1 MLSET
6 IPFCSKYWYHIV
18 ILLCLCYF
26 YEDIHRRIKRG
37 ILSIFTKVFKYP
49 DGIGTTDQNEALD
62 KEETDIKDNEE
73 EEFIE
78 SALPKDLKHVPY
90 RYVKPNDEELLIR
103 ANKFYEITNARRTVR
118 YFSEENVPREV
129 IRYIIKAAGTAPSG
143 AHTEPW
149 SFVVVSNKTMKIRI
163 REIVEREEEINY
175 KKRMG
180 KKWTSDLRP
189 LRTNWIKEYLTTAP
203 YLILVFKQVYG
214 FLPNGKRKVHY
225 YNEMSVSIACGILLT
240 AIEVFPF
247 SVSYYL
253 FFFFLL
259 SLLISS
265 SSFSFFLFSFA
276 IYRYFL
282 YFYFYFYFFFFNDP
296 SPLQY
301 TGLVTLTST
310 PLNCGPAIR
319 ALLARP
325 INEKL
330 VLLLPVGY
338 PAKDATVPDL
348 QRKSLSEILTEIE

>member
-240 AIEVFPF
+240 AIE
-247 SVSYYL
+247 
-253 FFFFLL
+253 
-259 SLLISS
+259 
-265 SSFSFFLFSFA
+265 
-276 IYRYFL
+276 
-282 YFYFYFYFFFFNDP
+282 
-296 SPLQY
+296 Y

>member
-49 DGIGTTDQNEALD
+49 DVIGTADQNEALD

-73 EEFIE
+73 EEFME

-149 SFVVVSNKTMKIRI
+149 SFVVVSNKTMKSRI

-240 AIEVFPF
+240 AIE
-247 SVSYYL
+247 
-253 FFFFLL
+253 
-259 SLLISS
+259 
-265 SSFSFFLFSFA
+265 
-276 IYRYFL
+276 
-282 YFYFYFYFFFFNDP
+282 
-296 SPLQY
+296 Y

>member
-49 DGIGTTDQNEALD
+49 DGIGTADQNEALD
-62 KEETDIKDNEE
+62 EKETDIKDNED
-73 EEFIE
+73 EEFME
-78 SALPKDLKHVPY
+78 SALPKDLKHVSY
-90 RYVKPNDEELLIR
+90 RYVKPNEEQLLIR

-149 SFVVVSNKTMKIRI
+149 SFVVVSNKTMKSRI

-240 AIEVFPF
+240 AIE
-247 SVSYYL
+247 
-253 FFFFLL
+253 
-259 SLLISS
+259 
-265 SSFSFFLFSFA
+265 
-276 IYRYFL
+276 
-282 YFYFYFYFFFFNDP
+282 
-296 SPLQY
+296 Y